1 MSASASLGSLED
13 PLVPQTTTLKR
24 ARTDDGSVV
33 TKAEPTDRRVFVH
46 VKRSTDIAAENPLV
60 FKKEAEPGQVSAVTS
75 VIKNEDID
83 MDSGLVS
90 VRGNDKVLRCPK
102 CNTFVKKGA
111 SHSPAEC
118 AARIQR
124 KAAGRA
130 SASRS
135 VAARKRIRLTPKRT
149 ARLEELL
156 TEATKYQAVKKAMPR
171 LEKWVLKKEGRLNK
185 TSKKLF
191 AKVLGSFRD
200 KPDTKALKANFRK
213 AGLVK

>member
-1 MSASASLGSLED
+1 MSASLGSLED
-13 PLVPQTTTLKR
+13 PLIPQTTTLKR

-46 VKRSTDIAAENPLV
+46 VKRSTDVAAENPLV
-60 FKKEAEPGQVSAVTS
+60 FKKEAEPGQVAVSTVAVKS
-75 VIKNEDID
+75 EDID
-83 MDSGLVS
+83 MDSGLVP
-90 VRGNDKVLRCPK
+90 VKGNDKVLRCPK

-111 SHSPAEC
+111 SHTPAEC

-135 VAARKRIRLTPKRT
+135 VVRKRIRITPKRQ
-149 ARLEELL
+149 ANLEDLL
-156 TEATKYQAVKKAMPR
+156 YAATKYQAMKKVMPR

-185 TSKKLF
+185 TTKKLF

-200 KPDTKALKANFRK
+200 KPEVKALKANFRK

>member
-1 MSASASLGSLED
+1 MSASLGSIED
-13 PLVPQTTTLKR
+13 PLIPQTTTLKR

-46 VKRSTDIAAENPLV
+46 VKRSTDVAAENPLV
-60 FKKEAEPGQVSAVTS
+60 FKKEAEPGQVAVSAVAVKS
-75 VIKNEDID
+75 EDIV
-83 MDSGLVS
+83 MDSGLVP

-102 CNTFVKKGA
+102 CNTFVKKGT

-130 SASRS
+130 NASRS
-135 VAARKRIRLTPKRT
+135 VVRKRIRITPKRQSN
-149 ARLEELL
+149 LEDLL
-156 TEATKYQAVKKAMPR
+156 YAATKYQAMKKVMPR

-200 KPDTKALKANFRK
+200 KPEVKALKANFRK

>member
-1 MSASASLGSLED
+1 MSASLGSIED
-13 PLVPQTTTLKR
+13 PLIPQTTTLKR

-46 VKRSTDIAAENPLV
+46 VKRSTDVAAENPLV
-60 FKKEAEPGQVSAVTS
+60 FKKEAEPGQVAVSTVAVKS
-75 VIKNEDID
+75 EDID
-83 MDSGLVS
+83 MDSGLVP

-135 VAARKRIRLTPKRT
+135 VVRKRIRITPKRQ
-149 ARLEELL
+149 ANLEDLL
-156 TEATKYQAVKKAMPR
+156 YAATKYQAMKKVMPR

-185 TSKKLF
+185 TTKKLF

>member
-1 MSASASLGSLED
+1 MSASLGSLED
-13 PLVPQTTTLKR
+13 PLIPQTTTLKR

-46 VKRSTDIAAENPLV
+46 VKRSTDVAAENPLV
-60 FKKEAEPGQVSAVTS
+60 FKKEAEPGQVTVSSVAVKS
-75 VIKNEDID
+75 EDID
-83 MDSGLVS
+83 MDTGLVP

-111 SHSPAEC
+111 SHTPTEC

-135 VAARKRIRLTPKRT
+135 VVRKRIRITPKRQ
-149 ARLEELL
+149 ANLEDLL
-156 TEATKYQAVKKAMPR
+156 YAATKYQAMKKVMPR

-185 TSKKLF
+185 TTKKLF

-200 KPDTKALKANFRK
+200 KPEVKALKANFRK

>member
-24 ARTDDGSVV
+24 ARTDDGSVI

-46 VKRSTDIAAENPLV
+46 VKRSSDIAAENPLV
-60 FKKEAEPGQVSAVTS
+60 FKKEAEPGQVAVSTVAVKS
-75 VIKNEDID
+75 EDID
-83 MDSGLVS
+83 MDSGLVP

-135 VAARKRIRLTPKRT
+135 VVRKRIRITPKRQ
-149 ARLEELL
+149 ANLEDLL
-156 TEATKYQAVKKAMPR
+156 YAATKYQAMKKVMPR

-185 TSKKLF
+185 TTKKLF

-200 KPDTKALKANFRK
+200 KPEVKALKANFRK

>member
-1 MSASASLGSLED
+1 MSASLGSIED
-13 PLVPQTTTLKR
+13 PLIPQTTTLKR

-46 VKRSTDIAAENPLV
+46 VKRSSDVVAENPLV
-60 FKKEAEPGQVSAVTS
+60 FKKEAEPGQVAVSTVAVKS
-75 VIKNEDID
+75 EDID

-102 CNTFVKKGA
+102 FKSFVKNGA

-135 VAARKRIRLTPKRT
+135 VVRKRIRITPKRQ
-149 ARLEELL
+149 ANLETLL
-156 TEATKYQAVKKAMPR
+156 LEATKYQAMKKAMPR

>member
-1 MSASASLGSLED
+1 MSTSASLGSNTD
-13 PLVPQTTTLKR
+13 PLIPQTTTLKR
-24 ARTDDGSVV
+24 ARTDDGSVI

-46 VKRSTDIAAENPLV
+46 VKRSTDVAAENPLV
-60 FKKEAEPGQVSAVTS
+60 YKKEAEPGQVSVTTS
-75 VIKNEDID
+75 VVKSEDVE
-83 MDSGLVS
+83 MESGLVP
-90 VRGNDKVLRCPK
+90 VKGNTKVLRCPK

-111 SHSPAEC
+111 SHTSAEC

-130 SASRS
+130 NASHS
-135 VAARKRIRLTPKRT
+135 VVRKRIRVTPKRQ
-149 ARLEELL
+149 ANLEELL
-156 TEATKYQAVKKAMPR
+156 YAATKFQAMKKVMPR

-191 AKVLGSFRD
+191 AKVLGSFRE
-200 KPDTKALKANFRK
+200 KPEVKALKANFRK

>member
-46 VKRSTDIAAENPLV
+46 VKRSTDISAENPLV
-60 FKKEAEPGQVSAVTS
+60 FKKEAEPGQVSVATS

-83 MDSGLVS
+83 MESGLVP

-135 VAARKRIRLTPKRT
+135 VVRKRIRITPKRQ
-149 ARLEELL
+149 ANLETLL
-156 TEATKYQAVKKAMPR
+156 LEATKYQAMKKAMPR

>member
-1 MSASASLGSLED
+1 MSTSASLGSLED

-60 FKKEAEPGQVSAVTS
+60 FKKEAEPGQVSVVTS
-75 VIKNEDID
+75 VVKNEDID
-83 MDSGLVS
+83 MDSGLVP

-135 VAARKRIRLTPKRT
+135 VVRKRIRITPKRQ
-149 ARLEELL
+149 ANLETLL
-156 TEATKYQAVKKAMPR
+156 LEATKYQAMKKAMPR

>member
-1 MSASASLGSLED
+1 MSASLGSIED
-13 PLVPQTTTLKR
+13 PLIPQTTTLKR

-46 VKRSTDIAAENPLV
+46 VKRSSDVVAENPLV
-60 FKKEAEPGQVSAVTS
+60 FKKEAEPGQVAVSTVAVKS
-75 VIKNEDID
+75 EDID
-83 MDSGLVS
+83 MGSGLVS

-135 VAARKRIRLTPKRT
+135 VVRKRIRITPKRQ
-149 ARLEELL
+149 ANLEDLL
-156 TEATKYQAVKKAMPR
+156 YAATKYQAMKKVMPR

-185 TSKKLF
+185 TTKKLF

>member
-24 ARTDDGSVV
+24 ARTEDGSVI
-33 TKAEPTDRRVFVH
+33 TKAEPTDKRVFVH
-46 VKRSTDIAAENPLV
+46 IKRSTDISAENPLV
-60 FKKEAEPGQVSAVTS
+60 FKKEAEPGQVSVATS
-75 VIKNEDID
+75 AINDDID
-83 MDSGLVS
+83 MDSDLVP
-90 VRGNDKVLRCPK
+90 VRGNNKVLRCPK

-156 TEATKYQAVKKAMPR
+156 TDATKYQAMKKAMPR

-200 KPDTKALKANFRK
+200 KPDTKTLKANFRK

>member
-1 MSASASLGSLED
+1 MSASLGSLED
-13 PLVPQTTTLKR
+13 PLIPQTTTLKR

-46 VKRSTDIAAENPLV
+46 VKRSADVAAENPLV
-60 FKKEAEPGQVSAVTS
+60 FKKEAEPGQVTVSSVAVKS
-75 VIKNEDID
+75 EDID
-83 MDSGLVS
+83 MDTSLVP

-111 SHSPAEC
+111 SHTPTEC

-135 VAARKRIRLTPKRT
+135 VVRKRIRITPKRQ
-149 ARLEELL
+149 ANLEDLL
-156 TEATKYQAVKKAMPR
+156 YAATKYQAMKKVMPR

-185 TSKKLF
+185 TTKKLF

-200 KPDTKALKANFRK
+200 KPEVKALKANFRK

>member
-13 PLVPQTTTLKR
+13 PLIPQTTTLKR
-24 ARTDDGSVV
+24 ARTDDGSVI
-33 TKAEPTDRRVFVH
+33 TKAEPADRRVFVH
-46 VKRSTDIAAENPLV
+46 VKRSNDVAAENPLV
-60 FKKEAEPGQVSAVTS
+60 FKKEAEPGQVSVTTS
-75 VIKNEDID
+75 VVKSEDID
-83 MDSGLVS
+83 MDSGLVP

-135 VAARKRIRLTPKRT
+135 VVRKRIRITPKRQ
-149 ARLEELL
+149 ANLETLL
-156 TEATKYQAVKKAMPR
+156 LEATKFQTMKKVMPR

-200 KPDTKALKANFRK
+200 KPEVKALKANFRK

>member
-24 ARTDDGSVV
+24 ARTDDGSVI

-46 VKRSTDIAAENPLV
+46 VKRSTDISAENPLV
-60 FKKEAEPGQVSAVTS
+60 FKKEAEPGQVSVVTS
-75 VIKNEDID
+75 VVKNEDID
-83 MDSGLVS
+83 MDSGLVP

-111 SHSPAEC
+111 SHSPSEC

-130 SASRS
+130 NASRS
-135 VAARKRIRLTPKRT
+135 VVRKRIRITPKRQ
-149 ARLEELL
+149 ANLETLL
-156 TEATKYQAVKKAMPR
+156 LDATKYQAMKKAMPR

>member
-1 MSASASLGSLED
+1 MSASLGSIED
-13 PLVPQTTTLKR
+13 PLIPQTTTLKR

-46 VKRSTDIAAENPLV
+46 VKRSTDVAAENPLV
-60 FKKEAEPGQVSAVTS
+60 FKKEAEPGQVAVSTIAVKS
-75 VIKNEDID
+75 EDID
-83 MDSGLVS
+83 MDSGLVP

-135 VAARKRIRLTPKRT
+135 VVRKRIRITPKRQ
-149 ARLEELL
+149 ANLETLL
-156 TEATKYQAVKKAMPR
+156 LEATKYQAMKKAMPR

>member
-1 MSASASLGSLED
+1 MSVSASLGSLED

-24 ARTDDGSVV
+24 ARTEDGSVV

-46 VKRSTDIAAENPLV
+46 IKRSTDVSAENPLV
-60 FKKEAEPGQVSAVTS
+60 FKKEAEPSQVSVAS
-75 VIKNEDID
+75 SDIV
-83 MDSGLVS
+83 MGSGLVP

-135 VAARKRIRLTPKRT
+135 VARKRIRLTPKRT

-156 TEATKYQAVKKAMPR
+156 TDATKYQAMKKAMPR

-200 KPDTKALKANFRK
+200 KPDAKTLRANFRK

>member
-1 MSASASLGSLED
+1 MSASLGSLED
-13 PLVPQTTTLKR
+13 PLIPQTTTLKR

-46 VKRSTDIAAENPLV
+46 VKRSSDVVAENPLV
-60 FKKEAEPGQVSAVTS
+60 FKKEAEPGQVAVSTVAVKS
-75 VIKNEDID
+75 EDID
-83 MDSGLVS
+83 MESGLVP

-135 VAARKRIRLTPKRT
+135 VVRKRIRITPKRQ
-149 ARLEELL
+149 ANLETLL
-156 TEATKYQAVKKAMPR
+156 LEATKYQAMKKAMPR

>member
-46 VKRSTDIAAENPLV
+46 VKRSSDIAAENPLV
-60 FKKEAEPGQVSAVTS
+60 FKKEAEPGQVSAV
-75 VIKNEDID
+75 IKTEDID

-135 VAARKRIRLTPKRT
+135 VARKRIRLTPKRT

-156 TEATKYQAVKKAMPR
+156 TEATKYQAMKKAMPR